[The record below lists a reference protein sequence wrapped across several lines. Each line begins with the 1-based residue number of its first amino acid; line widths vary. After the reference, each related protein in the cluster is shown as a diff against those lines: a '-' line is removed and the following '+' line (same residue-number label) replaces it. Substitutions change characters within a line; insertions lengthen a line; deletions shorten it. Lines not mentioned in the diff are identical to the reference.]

1 MSNIALPMLFALLL
15 WWFSTG
21 VILYLD
27 GLPRRSFRWS
37 LTGASVLALL
47 ALAAVV
53 YSSNMTTPAGA
64 YIAFTAS
71 VVVWGWLEMS
81 YLMGW
86 VTGPWCKPCPPGVT
100 GFARFK
106 LALRTSLYHE
116 AAVTAVGATLLVLCR
131 DVPNPL
137 AAHIFLVLWLMR
149 WSSKLNVFLGV
160 PNLNEEFLPEQLAYL
175 TSFMP
180 RRPMNLFFPFA
191 VTAATL
197 VTAAL
202 LGAAAA
208 AEPDS
213 YTATADSLL
222 AALMLL
228 AVLEHWFLVLPLQDA
243 ALWRWALQVRQR
255 RVRIEPQLAVTRA
268 AGD

>member
-27 GLPRRSFRWS
+27 SLPRRSFRWS
-37 LTGASVLALL
+37 LAGASVLAML
-47 ALAAVV
+47 ALVGVAQ
-53 YSSNMTTPAGA
+53 SSSMATPAGA
-64 YIAFTAS
+64 YLAFTAA
-71 VVVWGWLEMS
+71 VTIWGWLEMS

-86 VTGPWCKPCPPGVT
+86 ITGPWRKPCPPGVT

-131 DVPNPL
+131 DVANPL

-160 PNLNEEFLPEQLAYL
+160 PNLNEEFLPEQLGYL

-180 RRPMNLFFPFA
+180 RRPMNLFFPLA
-191 VTAATL
+191 VTVATVITAQLFHAAAT
-197 VTAAL
+197 
-202 LGAAAA
+202 
-208 AEPDS
+208 AESDS
-213 YTATADSLL
+213 FAATADSLL

-243 ALWRWALQVRQR
+243 TLWRWALQVRQR
-255 RVRIEPQLAVTRA
+255 RVHIEPQLAVTPA
-268 AGD
+268 TGE